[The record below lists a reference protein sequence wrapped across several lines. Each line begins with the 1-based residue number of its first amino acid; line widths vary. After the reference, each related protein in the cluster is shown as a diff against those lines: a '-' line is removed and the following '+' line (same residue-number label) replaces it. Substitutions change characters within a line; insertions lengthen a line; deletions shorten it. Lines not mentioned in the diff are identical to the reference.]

1 METFLALLYTF
12 LWSSASVATKFGLKS
27 GPPLMLAAIRFSLAG
42 LILLAVNGLLHRGVW
57 PKREQM
63 GALAMI
69 GFLNTTLYLGASF
82 MALQVVPAGLFNLF
96 VAVNPFFVL
105 ILEFT
110 WLKKTIRRTQW
121 WGFIVAVLGLG
132 IGSWQ
137 ALTHV
142 HTPLWGLILVIGG
155 QMAMALGSIYFH
167 HVGIPGSTII
177 INIWQLIWG
186 AIFLWP
192 IALLVSFSKPI
203 KWNGDWWGSLLWL
216 VGAVSIGAML
226 LWFRLLRQGA
236 AKASMWLLLTPI
248 IGYVLGFLILHE
260 ALTFYDMIA
269 SILVMFGLFLAN
281 RRVLSQHGGLNTS
294 SRTSSDT

>member
-1 METFLALLYTF
+1 METVLALIYTF

-42 LILLAVNGLLHRGVW
+42 IILLGVNGLLHQEIW
-57 PKREQM
+57 PRHQQM
-63 GALAMI
+63 GALAVI

-82 MALQVVPAGLFNLF
+82 MALEVVSAGLFNLF

-105 ILEFT
+105 ILEYT
-110 WLKKTIRRTQW
+110 WLKTSIRPTQW
-121 WGFIVAVLGLG
+121 WGFIVAVLGLC

-137 ALTHV
+137 AIIHL
-142 HTPLWGLILVIGG
+142 HTPLWGLMLVVGG

-167 HVGIPGSTII
+167 HVGISSPAIT

-192 IALLVSFSKPI
+192 FAFLMSFSKPI
-203 KWNGDWWGSLLWL
+203 IWNWDWWGSLLWL

-236 AKASMWLLLTPI
+236 AKASMWLLLTPV
-248 IGYVLGFLILHE
+248 IGYVLGFLVLHE
-260 ALTFYDMIA
+260 PFTFYDMIA
-269 SILVMFGLFLAN
+269 SILVMVGLFLAN
-281 RRVLSQHGGLNTS
+281 RMSFRQFASAKTS
-294 SRTSSDT
+294 TGK